1 MSHTPKPKCGL
12 GSAAHPNPS
21 APSYRRLTRRAKHI
35 VAVCDRINHEDLP
48 VAAFA
53 PTISIDNDNYD
64 DDRTTT
70 PGRGFTPDLDCTQF
84 STEAIAANLVD

>member
-1 MSHTPKPKCGL
+1 
-12 GSAAHPNPS
+12 
-21 APSYRRLTRRAKHI
+21 
-35 VAVCDRINHEDLP
+35 